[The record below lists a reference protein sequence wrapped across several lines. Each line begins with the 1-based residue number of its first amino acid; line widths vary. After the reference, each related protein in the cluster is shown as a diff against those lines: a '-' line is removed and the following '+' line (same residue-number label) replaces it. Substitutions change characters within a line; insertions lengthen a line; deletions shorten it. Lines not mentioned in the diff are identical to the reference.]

1 MSNLLKSVFFSMA
14 PGDVRV
20 IDSDEKV
27 EQFIPNIFDEPKRDE
42 FAAFEPEQFESIG
55 MLPDG
60 EAGFD
65 DGLSVISMEDVV
77 DQERQKLLMEM
88 QEEQEK
94 LLAEAREQAG
104 RIIADA
110 NYQADQIKRSS
121 MEEGTRLGLAEG
133 RKQAE
138 QELMRQREE
147 LEEEYNNRYAE
158 LEEEAKALE
167 PAFADIVLALTKKL
181 TGVVCENKKDV
192 IIYLIDN
199 ALHNLGRAKQIILH
213 VSRADMPVVSSHRA
227 AFRELAGNVPE
238 FDVMED
244 ESLSEH
250 QCIIETENRIVDCS
264 LDAQLENL
272 KEHIRLLL

>member
-1 MSNLLKSVFFSMA
+1 MSNLLKSVFFNMT
-14 PGDVRV
+14 PGEVRV

-27 EQFIPNIFDEPKRDE
+27 EQFIPNIFDEPKQDE
-42 FAAFEPEQFESIG
+42 FTAFDAGQFESIG

-60 EAGFD
+60 ESGFD
-65 DGLSVISMEDVV
+65 DGLSVISMEDVA

-94 LLAEAREQAG
+94 LLNEAREQAG

-110 NYQADQIKRSS
+110 NYQADQIKRSA
-121 MEEGTRLGLAEG
+121 MDEGTRAGLTEG

-138 QELMRQREE
+138 RELVSHRAE
-147 LEEEYNNRYAE
+147 LEEEYNNRYAQ
-158 LEEEAKALE
+158 LEEEAKAVE
-167 PAFADIVLALTKKL
+167 PAFADIVLALVRKL
-181 TGVVCENKKDV
+181 TGVVCEDKKDV

-213 VSRADMPVVSSHRA
+213 VSKADMPRVSANRA
-227 AFRELAGNVPE
+227 AFRELAGNVSE

-244 ESLSEH
+244 ESLLEN

-272 KEHIRLLL
+272 KEHIKLLL

>member
-1 MSNLLKSVFFSMA
+1 MSNLLKSVFFNMA

-27 EQFIPNIFDEPKRDE
+27 EQFIPNIFDEPKTE
-42 FAAFEPEQFESIG
+42 GFSAFEPGQFESVG

-60 EAGFD
+60 EAGFE
-65 DGLSVISMEDVV
+65 DGLSVISMEDVA

-94 LLAEAREQAG
+94 LLGEAREQAG

-110 NYQADQIKRSS
+110 NYQADQIKRNS

-138 QELMRQREE
+138 QELAKRQEE
-147 LEEEYNNRYAE
+147 LEEEYNNRYAQ

-181 TGVVCENKKDV
+181 TGVVCEEKKDV

-213 VSRADMPVVSSHRA
+213 VSKADMSRVSANRA

-244 ESLSEH
+244 ESLSEN

>member
-1 MSNLLKSVFFSMA
+1 MA
-14 PGDVRV
+14 PGEVRV
-20 IDSDEKV
+20 IDSDERV
-27 EQFIPNIFDEPKRDE
+27 EQFIPNIFDEPKQEE
-42 FAAFEPEQFESIG
+42 FAAFEPGQFESIG

-60 EAGFD
+60 EAEFD

-77 DQERQKLLMEM
+77 GQERQKLLVEM
-88 QEEQEK
+88 QEEKEK
-94 LLAEAREQAG
+94 LLNEAREQAG

-110 NYQADQIKRSS
+110 NYQADQIKRNA
-121 MEEGTRLGLAEG
+121 MDEGTRLGLAEG

-138 QELMRQREE
+138 QELARQRGE

-167 PAFADIVLALTKKL
+167 PAFADIVLALVKKL
-181 TGVVCENKKDV
+181 TGVVCEDKKDV
-192 IIYLIDN
+192 VIYLIDN
-199 ALHNLGRAKQIILH
+199 ALHNIGRAKQITLH
-213 VSRADMPVVSSHRA
+213 VSKADMPRVSANRA

-244 ESLSEH
+244 ESLSEN